1 MVKKKKK
8 MASKRLLVG
17 AVTPGRPVRHRE
29 ASSSWDDVEC
39 GTRHRR
45 SKKRSSSFNNVVR
58 KIRLFFQT
66 KMESFRVRAEV
77 TSSQSAHS
85 CSRRREFI
93 ALFCFVCASCTIFG
107 YSLVGNFRGGGGNAS
122 SSSSSSSVE
131 KLSGKSTLPKEI
143 EMKIERWQ
151 RLGGKQLYDPNDGG
165 GIFPKFKEQ
174 SGIVKKRSSS
184 SSMTTAGKES
194 SEDEDNIV
202 AEDIEVMGENT
213 GRENGGIHTPHGEGW
228 KYSSWTKTWKVEDIE
243 KTGIESEEDAVWFSR
258 KSVQNRLDFT
268 KFIDCK
274 RDVED
279 DEKDRKVT
287 RQTFRDGAI
296 NLLNALQQEQLAVTQ
311 ENYRRHG
318 FNDTDKKRIK
328 ELFPSQSPFA
338 IWKKGGPSSQLV
350 QPTCALIGNGGELRK
365 FNYGDA
371 IDSHDLVVRLN
382 QAPTM
387 GHAIW
392 VGRKTTHRALNRL
405 WTRHYTRSPHHIY
418 RGFVMPLEQNLRIV
432 SLRSDKDEFMKLHDK
447 VQAERKDAKVTY
459 LTTSPIRNA
468 KFLLEKFR
476 EEQCVEKH
484 NGPYFGGNVPS
495 TGLAMFMVMSKTCGV
510 VDLYGFGES
519 KSGNE
524 DDENNPTAAF
534 KYHYYKTSG
543 NRAVGDDVHC
553 FECERLMLKKLYD
566 ENVIPG
572 SFCGG
577 SEKQRG
583 DYACG
588 CRKMKCQPRPLV
600 SSSSS
605 SSSSSSDTSDDNTED
620 DEHGYCPDKQCHA
633 VESGVALTEDEL
645 GRARREVER
654 NERDSRKKRE
664 KTKARQA
671 NVVAE
676 KAK

>member
-1 MVKKKKK
+1 
-8 MASKRLLVG
+8 MASKRLG
-17 AVTPGRPVRHRE
+17 AVTPGRPVRHRDAPKKNE
-29 ASSSWDDVEC
+29 SLGASWDDLEC
-39 GTRHRR
+39 GAHHLSSSSKRC
-45 SKKRSSSFNNVVR
+45 SKKRSSFNVVR

-85 CSRRREFI
+85 SGRRELI
-93 ALFCFVCASCTIFG
+93 ALFCFLCASTIVVFALMLW
-107 YSLVGNFRGGGGNAS
+107 YSLVGNFRGGGGNA
-122 SSSSSSSVE
+122 SSSSSVE

-151 RLGGKQLYDPNDGG
+151 QLGGKQLYDPNDGG

-174 SGIVKKRSSS
+174 SGVVKKRSSS

-202 AEDIEVMGENT
+202 AEDIEVIGENT
-213 GRENGGIHTPHGEGW
+213 RRENGGIHTPHGEGW
-228 KYSSWTKTWKVEDIE
+228 KYSSLTKTWKVEDIE

-258 KSVQNRLDFT
+258 KSVQNRLDFS

-274 RDVED
+274 RDVQD
-279 DEKDRKVT
+279 DEKDTKVT
-287 RQTFRDGAI
+287 KQTFRDGAI

-338 IWKKGGPSSQLV
+338 IWKKGGPSSRLV

-418 RGFVMPLEQNLRIV
+418 RGFVMPLERNLRIV

-476 EEQCVEKH
+476 EEECVEKH

-605 SSSSSSDTSDDNTED
+605 SNTSDDNTED

-664 KTKARQA
+664 KTKRQS
-671 NVVAE
+671 NVATRSS
-676 KAK
+676 

>member
-1 MVKKKKK
+1 
-8 MASKRLLVG
+8 MASKRLG
-17 AVTPGRPVRHRE
+17 AVTPDRSVRHRDALKKSESLE
-29 ASSSWDDVEC
+29 ASWDDLEC
-39 GTRHRR
+39 GTHHLSSSSKRS
-45 SKKRSSSFNNVVR
+45 SKKRSFNVVR

-85 CSRRREFI
+85 SGRRELI
-93 ALFCFVCASCTIFG
+93 ALFSFLSASTIVVFALMIW
-107 YSLVGNFRGGGGNAS
+107 YSLVGNFRGGGSA
-122 SSSSSSSVE
+122 SSSSSVE

-151 RLGGKQLYDPNDGG
+151 QLGGKQLYDPNDGG

-174 SGIVKKRSSS
+174 SGVVKKRSSS

-213 GRENGGIHTPHGEGW
+213 RRENGGIHTPHGEGW

-258 KSVQNRLDFT
+258 KSVQNRLDFS

-274 RDVED
+274 RDVQD
-279 DEKDRKVT
+279 DEKDTKVT

-338 IWKKGGPSSQLV
+338 IWKKGGPSSRLV

-476 EEQCVEKH
+476 EEECVEKH

-605 SSSSSSDTSDDNTED
+605 SNTSDDNTED
-620 DEHGYCPDKQCHA
+620 DEHGYCPDKQCHP

-664 KTKARQA
+664 KTKAPRQS
-671 NVVAE
+671 NVA
-676 KAK
+676 AQNS

>member
-1 MVKKKKK
+1 
-8 MASKRLLVG
+8 MASKRLG
-17 AVTPGRPVRHRE
+17 AVTPGHPVRHRDAPKKSE
-29 ASSSWDDVEC
+29 SLGASWDDLEC
-39 GTRHRR
+39 GAHHLSSSSKRC
-45 SKKRSSSFNNVVR
+45 SKKRSSFNVVR

-85 CSRRREFI
+85 SGRRELI
-93 ALFCFVCASCTIFG
+93 ALFCFLCASTIVVFALMLW
-107 YSLVGNFRGGGGNAS
+107 YSLVGNFRGGGGNA
-122 SSSSSSSVE
+122 SSSSSSVE

-174 SGIVKKRSSS
+174 SGVVKKRSSS
-184 SSMTTAGKES
+184 PSMTTAGKES

-213 GRENGGIHTPHGEGW
+213 RRENGGIHTPHGEGW

-258 KSVQNRLDFT
+258 KSVQNRLDFS

-274 RDVED
+274 RDVQD
-279 DEKDRKVT
+279 DEKDTKVT

-338 IWKKGGPSSQLV
+338 IWKKGGPSSRLV

-476 EEQCVEKH
+476 EEECVEKH

-605 SSSSSSDTSDDNTED
+605 SNTSDDNTED
-620 DEHGYCPDKQCHA
+620 DEHGYCPDKQCHP

-664 KTKARQA
+664 KTKAPRQS
-671 NVVAE
+671 NVA
-676 KAK
+676 AQNS

>member
-1 MVKKKKK
+1 M
-8 MASKRLLVG
+8 
-17 AVTPGRPVRHRE
+17 
-29 ASSSWDDVEC
+29 D
-39 GTRHRR
+39 
-45 SKKRSSSFNNVVR
+45 
-58 KIRLFFQT
+58 
-66 KMESFRVRAEV
+66 
-77 TSSQSAHS
+77 
-85 CSRRREFI
+85 
-93 ALFCFVCASCTIFG
+93 
-107 YSLVGNFRGGGGNAS
+107 
-122 SSSSSSSVE
+122 
-131 KLSGKSTLPKEI
+131 
-143 EMKIERWQ
+143 
-151 RLGGKQLYDPNDGG
+151 
-165 GIFPKFKEQ
+165 
-174 SGIVKKRSSS
+174 
-184 SSMTTAGKES
+184 
-194 SEDEDNIV
+194 
-202 AEDIEVMGENT
+202 
-213 GRENGGIHTPHGEGW
+213 
-228 KYSSWTKTWKVEDIE
+228 
-243 KTGIESEEDAVWFSR
+243 FS
-258 KSVQNRLDFT
+258 

-274 RDVED
+274 RDVQD
-279 DEKDRKVT
+279 DEKDTKVI

-476 EEQCVEKH
+476 EEECVEKH

-605 SSSSSSDTSDDNTED
+605 SSNTSDDNTED
-620 DEHGYCPDKQCHA
+620 DEHGYCPDKQCHPI
-633 VESGVALTEDEL
+633 ESGVALTEDEL

-664 KTKARQA
+664 KTKARQSTRRRKSKI
-671 NVVAE
+671 VSTHT
-676 KAK
+676 

>member
-1 MVKKKKK
+1 
-8 MASKRLLVG
+8 MASKRLG
-17 AVTPGRPVRHRE
+17 AVTPGRPVRHRDAPKKSE
-29 ASSSWDDVEC
+29 SLGASWDDLEC
-39 GTRHRR
+39 GAHHLSSSSKRC
-45 SKKRSSSFNNVVR
+45 SKKRSSFNVVR

-85 CSRRREFI
+85 SGRRELI
-93 ALFCFVCASCTIFG
+93 ALFCFLCASTIVVFALMIW
-107 YSLVGNFRGGGGNAS
+107 YSLVGNFRGGGSA
-122 SSSSSSSVE
+122 SSSSSVE

-151 RLGGKQLYDPNDGG
+151 QLGGKQLYDPNDGG

-174 SGIVKKRSSS
+174 SGVVKKRSSS

-213 GRENGGIHTPHGEGW
+213 RRENGGIHTPHGEGW

-258 KSVQNRLDFT
+258 KSVQNRLDFS

-279 DEKDRKVT
+279 DEKDTKVT

-338 IWKKGGPSSQLV
+338 IWKKGGPSSRLV

-476 EEQCVEKH
+476 EEECVEKH

-605 SSSSSSDTSDDNTED
+605 SSNTSDDNTED
-620 DEHGYCPDKQCHA
+620 DEHGYCPDKQCHP

-664 KTKARQA
+664 KTKAPCQS
-671 NVVAE
+671 NVA
-676 KAK
+676 AQNS

>member
-1 MVKKKKK
+1 
-8 MASKRLLVG
+8 
-17 AVTPGRPVRHRE
+17 
-29 ASSSWDDVEC
+29 
-39 GTRHRR
+39 
-45 SKKRSSSFNNVVR
+45 
-58 KIRLFFQT
+58 
-66 KMESFRVRAEV
+66 
-77 TSSQSAHS
+77 
-85 CSRRREFI
+85 
-93 ALFCFVCASCTIFG
+93 
-107 YSLVGNFRGGGGNAS
+107 
-122 SSSSSSSVE
+122 
-131 KLSGKSTLPKEI
+131 
-143 EMKIERWQ
+143 
-151 RLGGKQLYDPNDGG
+151 
-165 GIFPKFKEQ
+165 
-174 SGIVKKRSSS
+174 
-184 SSMTTAGKES
+184 
-194 SEDEDNIV
+194 
-202 AEDIEVMGENT
+202 
-213 GRENGGIHTPHGEGW
+213 
-228 KYSSWTKTWKVEDIE
+228 
-243 KTGIESEEDAVWFSR
+243 
-258 KSVQNRLDFT
+258 
-268 KFIDCK
+268 
-274 RDVED
+274 
-279 DEKDRKVT
+279 
-287 RQTFRDGAI
+287 
-296 NLLNALQQEQLAVTQ
+296 
-311 ENYRRHG
+311 
-318 FNDTDKKRIK
+318 
-328 ELFPSQSPFA
+328 
-338 IWKKGGPSSQLV
+338 
-350 QPTCALIGNGGELRK
+350 
-365 FNYGDA
+365 
-371 IDSHDLVVRLN
+371 
-382 QAPTM
+382 
-387 GHAIW
+387 
-392 VGRKTTHRALNRL
+392 
-405 WTRHYTRSPHHIY
+405 
-418 RGFVMPLEQNLRIV
+418 MPLERNLRIV

-476 EEQCVEKH
+476 EEECVEKH

-605 SSSSSSDTSDDNTED
+605 SNTSDDNTED
-620 DEHGYCPDKQCHA
+620 DEHGYCPDKQCHP

-664 KTKARQA
+664 KTKAPRQS
-671 NVVAE
+671 NVA
-676 KAK
+676 AQNS

>member
-1 MVKKKKK
+1 
-8 MASKRLLVG
+8 MASKRLG
-17 AVTPGRPVRHRE
+17 AVTPGRPVRHRDAPKKSE
-29 ASSSWDDVEC
+29 SLGASWDDLEC
-39 GTRHRR
+39 GAHHLSSSSKRC
-45 SKKRSSSFNNVVR
+45 SKKRSSFNVVR

-85 CSRRREFI
+85 SGRRELI
-93 ALFCFVCASCTIFG
+93 ALFCFLCASTIVVFALMLW
-107 YSLVGNFRGGGGNAS
+107 YSLVGNFRGGGGNA
-122 SSSSSSSVE
+122 SSSSSSVE

-174 SGIVKKRSSS
+174 SGVVKKRSSS
-184 SSMTTAGKES
+184 PSMTTAGKES

-213 GRENGGIHTPHGEGW
+213 RRENGGIHTPHGEGW

-258 KSVQNRLDFT
+258 KSVQNRLDFS

-274 RDVED
+274 RDVQD
-279 DEKDRKVT
+279 DEKDTKVT

-338 IWKKGGPSSQLV
+338 IWKKGGPSSRLV

-476 EEQCVEKH
+476 EEECVEKH

-605 SSSSSSDTSDDNTED
+605 SNTSDDNTED
-620 DEHGYCPDKQCHA
+620 DEHGYCPDKQCHP

-664 KTKARQA
+664 KTKAPRQS
-671 NVVAE
+671 NVA
-676 KAK
+676 AQNS